1 MPNNGDINQQFGVYK
16 SLCCEAEIIIREGAT
31 FPDCPKHPKLTVV
44 WKPVDFETI
53 PIIEITRK
61 KSKSDPAA

>member
-1 MPNNGDINQQFGVYK
+1 VPNNREINQRFGVYK

-31 FPDCPKHPKLTVV
+31 FPDCPKHPKLTTV